1 MISIILIT
9 LITLVID
16 QTSKYLILINM
27 KEFESI
33 PIINNFFKVTFMKNT
48 GAAFSFLEG
57 NVPLI
62 IIVTSIII
70 IFILRYI
77 KITNPKR
84 QEKIFYSLIIGGA
97 FGNLIDRIVHGYV
110 IDFLDFNLFGYNY
123 PVFNVADISI
133 VVGIF
138 SLIILS
144 IIESRSEYETNRTR
158 IIKNR

>member
-16 QTSKYLILINM
+16 QTSKYLIILNM

-33 PIINNFFKVTFMKNT
+33 PIIKNFFSITFMKNT

-70 IFILRYI
+70 IFILNYI
-77 KITNPKR
+77 KSTNPKR

-123 PVFNVADISI
+123 PVFNIADISI

-144 IIESRSEYETNRTR
+144 IIESRREYENNRTR

>member
-77 KITNPKR
+77 KTTNPKR

>member
-16 QTSKYLILINM
+16 QTSKYLILLNM

-33 PIINNFFKVTFMKNT
+33 PIINNFFNVTFMKNT

-123 PVFNVADISI
+123 PVFNIADISI

-138 SLIILS
+138 SLVILS

>member
-1 MISIILIT
+1 MIRIILIT

-16 QTSKYLILINM
+16 QTSKYLILLNM
-27 KEFESI
+27 KEYESI

>member
-16 QTSKYLILINM
+16 QTSKYLILLNM

-123 PVFNVADISI
+123 PVFNIADISI

>member
-16 QTSKYLILINM
+16 QTSKYLILINV

-123 PVFNVADISI
+123 PVFNIADISI

>member
-16 QTSKYLILINM
+16 QTSKYLILLNM
-27 KEFESI
+27 KEYESI
-33 PIINNFFKVTFMKNT
+33 PIIKNFFKITFMKNT

-123 PVFNVADISI
+123 PVFNIADISI

-144 IIESRSEYETNRTR
+144 IIESRSEYETNRRR

>member
-16 QTSKYLILINM
+16 QTSKYLFLINM

-33 PIINNFFKVTFMKNT
+33 PIINNFFNVTFMKNT

-123 PVFNVADISI
+123 PVFNIADISI

>member
-16 QTSKYLILINM
+16 QTSKYLILHKM

-77 KITNPKR
+77 KSTTPKR

-123 PVFNVADISI
+123 PVFNIADISI

>member
-16 QTSKYLILINM
+16 QTSKYLILLNM

-33 PIINNFFKVTFMKNT
+33 PIINNFFNVTFMKNT

-84 QEKIFYSLIIGGA
+84 QDKIFYSLIIGGA
-97 FGNLIDRIVHGYV
+97 FGNLIDRLVFGYV
-110 IDFLDFNLFGYNY
+110 IDFLDFNLFGFNY
-123 PVFNVADISI
+123 PVFNIADISI

-144 IIESRSEYETNRTR
+144 IIESRREYENNCRR

>member
-16 QTSKYLILINM
+16 QTSKYLILLNM

-77 KITNPKR
+77 KTTNPKR

-97 FGNLIDRIVHGYV
+97 FGNLIDRIVYGYV

-138 SLIILS
+138 SLVILS

>member
-16 QTSKYLILINM
+16 QTSKYLILLNM

-33 PIINNFFKVTFMKNT
+33 PIINNFFNVTFMKNT

-77 KITNPKR
+77 KTTNPKR

-123 PVFNVADISI
+123 PVFNIADISI

-144 IIESRSEYETNRTR
+144 IIESRSEYETNHTR

>member
-16 QTSKYLILINM
+16 QTSKYLILLNM

-33 PIINNFFKVTFMKNT
+33 PIINNFFNVTFMKNT

-97 FGNLIDRIVHGYV
+97 FGNLIDRIVYGYV

-123 PVFNVADISI
+123 PVFNIADTAI
-133 VVGIF
+133 VIGIF

-144 IIESRSEYETNRTR
+144 FIEKYE
-158 IIKNR
+158 

>member
-33 PIINNFFKVTFMKNT
+33 PIINNFFNVTFMKNT

-77 KITNPKR
+77 KTTNPKR

-138 SLIILS
+138 SLVILS